1 MNKLKNKN
9 GITLVALIIT
19 IIVLLIL
26 AMVSISLV
34 MNSGIIDKSKSAVD
48 KYSEE
53 EIAEQ
58 LKLAYSEY
66 QMSQFTGTPIDIQAK
81 LREIYGNDTTATL
94 ANGKLTAT
102 INGKVYQ
109 YNVATGTAGKFVDP
123 IKYYDSSD
131 NEIAKTDTTHL
142 DYLIIGGTEKFKVIS
157 NTSGTILAMPYY
169 NLVTVAATGEVKQ
182 GPAVDGISTA
192 ISSSFSTTNYWTKG
206 DDAID
211 MSDSRNNIQTYITA
225 YQTTLEGLGAEGI
238 TVRAAKYSELTA
250 SGVTATM
257 RNPGQTGAFWLG
269 SGYSSNADGVWSV
282 FSVGDINI
290 SFYNGSIGV
299 RPVIIIS

>member
-1 MNKLKNKN
+1 MKLNIETYKAKFAQMELDRKKAIN
-9 GITLVALIIT
+9 
-19 IIVLLIL
+19 
-26 AMVSISLV
+26 
-34 MNSGIIDKSKSAVD
+34 D
-48 KYSEE
+48 
-53 EIAEQ
+53 EIE
-58 LKLAYSEY
+58 K
-66 QMSQFTGTPIDIQAK
+66 IK
-81 LREIYGNDTTATL
+81 L

-109 YNVATGTAGKFVDP
+109 YNVATGTAGEFVDP

-142 DYLIIGGTEKFKVIS
+142 DYLIIGGIEKFKVIS
-157 NTSGTILAMPYY
+157 NTNGTILAMPYY

-182 GPAVDGISTA
+182 GPAVDGTSTA

-238 TVRAAKYSELTA
+238 TVRAAKYSELNA
-250 SGVTATM
+250 EGVTPAM
-257 RNPGQTGAFWLG
+257 RNPGRTGIFWLG
-269 SGYSSNADGVWSV
+269 SGYSSYAINVWNV
-282 FSVGDINI
+282 GSVGLIDNLYY
-290 SFYNGSIGV
+290 SSSSGV